1 MLINVLG
8 TTAKNKGM
16 YLRGEKKWKRYFI
29 LILIFKCLF
38 FHYEKP
44 YNNNP
49 KKRKKERKGKENT
62 SYHGKKGNEEI
73 HLT

>member
-1 MLINVLG
+1 MLINIFG
-8 TTAKNKGM
+8 TTAKKKGM

-49 KKRKKERKGKENT
+49 KKGRKKERGKRTLHIMEKRET
-62 SYHGKKGNEEI
+62 KKF
-73 HLT
+73 T